1 MSRKILQT
9 ATAMAHRAGAA
20 TSCSRWEQKP
30 QPARQQ
36 RWPSELKHQHCAPSG
51 NRSLGLPG
59 RSGDCDLRV
68 PEPFTVIVLLGII
81 AIPILILALCFA
93 ICCICNRER
102 LHHQALIKSLES
114 CLNPLT
120 ITCAS
125 EPLHSPCPQ
134 TDRYQEKYENIDCE
148 HPVECENMDF
158 LLCTTRNDPSQY
170 YPELN
175 GLRKHGKILASSSD
189 TFTYFSFSNS
199 SRPVTQCSGT
209 DCPQTN
215 VIDVERCTGSYALY
229 PELTRRSVVENQEP
243 KIAEGNKKNSPMLIN
258 RRSPAGTSAS
268 LSGMEEPKHRTGKG
282 YRATHA
288 SFEENQQ
295 TKASERNSSTLIT
308 SQSPCLENEQ
318 AKVEEESGRISSS
331 NIVSQDPCPVAARS
345 SVVKGG
351 RTEAAEQ
358 ERKTCTSSPKSQS
371 PCPAYEFNCLEG
383 GTHYPFEGSEGTTCS
398 IESCDQMIMEKF
410 DAECQVSYP
419 ASRESSEDCNNNSI
433 ASCLD
438 KVVQTSSV
446 FQSKS
451 QEILPCNN
459 SSDITSSSQS
469 SYREYLSTL
478 SIDVSTPR
486 SESSSQTSS
495 SSDVADEFGNK
506 SRCSLNSL
514 KSREALL
521 NFMQSYFPN
530 EDDVKSMKI
539 SVLMDKSQ
547 ADVLSNCTNLK
558 ESMSRISHQ
567 MSSPSTSQE
576 YSQKALK
583 NKCCFQDHKSIFT
596 DLETSLTSVEN
607 SERNPS
613 GLDSPEID
621 LLIPTTMIGSS
632 DWYCVEDNE
641 PCSKTTTVR
650 YMFTDSETD
659 G

>member
-175 GLRKHGKILASSSD
+175 
-189 TFTYFSFSNS
+189 
-199 SRPVTQCSGT
+199 
-209 DCPQTN
+209 
-215 VIDVERCTGSYALY
+215 
-229 PELTRRSVVENQEP
+229 ELTRRSVVENQEP

-258 RRSPAGTSAS
+258 RRSPGS
-268 LSGMEEPKHRTGKG
+268 LPKFARNSVSLPFIPFLSESKTVLACLQRSHALPA
-282 YRATHA
+282 ATHA